1 MNAKH
6 APPMLAPSS
15 LQISL
20 LLRAVNE
27 AEPEL
32 APSCCLSISAGR
44 LPCHSQSYL
53 QVTVNPTCRS
63 QSILP
68 AGHSQSY
75 LQVTVNPTCRLP
87 CHSQSYLQVTANPT
101 CRSQSILPAGSP
113 VTANPTCRSA
123 HSCRP

>member
-53 QVTVNPTCRS
+53 QVTVNPTCR
-63 QSILP
+63 
-68 AGHSQSY
+68 
-75 LQVTVNPTCRLP
+75 LP
-87 CHSQSYLQVTANPT
+87 CHSQSYLQVGPLLQA
-101 CRSQSILPAGSP
+101 IEVAGVGAGKADGSELI
-113 VTANPTCRSA
+113 S
-123 HSCRP
+123 